1 MLGQGVTA
9 VTPNLRILHF
19 KTTDV
24 LVIRQTTPLPPVPQP
39 AGGHRLI
46 YHMLTGGRPQLQA
59 DAWAIASLAAARRPD
74 SACCNKMA

>member
-1 MLGQGVTA
+1 MHVAWQGVTA

-24 LVIRQTTPLPPVPQP
+24 LVIRQTNPLPAIQQP

-46 YHMLTGGRPQLQA
+46 YHMLTGDTCTTWP
-59 DAWAIASLAAARRPD
+59 RREFV
-74 SACCNKMA
+74 SVEQMTAK